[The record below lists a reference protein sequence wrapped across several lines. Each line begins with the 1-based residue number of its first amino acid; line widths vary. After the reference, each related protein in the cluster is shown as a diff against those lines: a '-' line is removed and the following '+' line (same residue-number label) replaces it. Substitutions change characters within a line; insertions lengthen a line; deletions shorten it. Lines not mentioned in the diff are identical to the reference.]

1 MAEQSFYQ
9 RCVAACG
16 PLWEQAA
23 THPFVK
29 GLAAGALTPR
39 QMQHYL
45 LQDGWYLRNYVRVCR
60 ALAARA
66 RSEEDRLLFEYS
78 AGISEEAELGI
89 QEQLFKQLRLP
100 WVDEAPAAA
109 TTAYM
114 EQESDAVGHDWK
126 LVALAAATPCTVLYA
141 EVGRRLALMEST
153 ADPHHPYRLWLDL
166 YADPAVQ
173 EMAEQWIACLNRWAP
188 GKEKAEQDEAVRAF
202 VAGIQCEIAFWQQAW
217 DAAGTVHV
225 QP

>member
-114 EQESDAVGHDWK
+114 EQESDAVGHDWE
-126 LVALAAATPCTVLYA
+126 LVALAAASTQLAKELHFPRRYLPLVSLASGILIAVLFWLADAY
-141 EVGRRLALMEST
+141 VSIGRQ
-153 ADPHHPYRLWLDL
+153 AD
-166 YADPAVQ
+166 
-173 EMAEQWIACLNRWAP
+173 AP
-188 GKEKAEQDEAVRAF
+188 ISGLRPW
-202 VAGIQCEIAFWQQAW
+202 GCYL
-217 DAAGTVHV
+217 
-225 QP
+225 P